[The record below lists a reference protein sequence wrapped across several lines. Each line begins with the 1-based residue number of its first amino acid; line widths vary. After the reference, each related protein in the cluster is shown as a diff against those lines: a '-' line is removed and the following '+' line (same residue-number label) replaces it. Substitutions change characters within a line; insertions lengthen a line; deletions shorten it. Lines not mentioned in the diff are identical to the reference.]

1 MADGYGVAWIETLGK
16 IEALNADI
24 YVPAHGIIP
33 ANPRDTRDAVQR
45 EIARGATEDQAVAAI
60 QFPEYEGM
68 RGYPA
73 QKDIA
78 VRRMYQELKGQLR

>member
-1 MADGYGVAWIETLGK
+1 M
-16 IEALNADI
+16 
-24 YVPAHGIIP
+24 P
-33 ANPRDTRDAVQR
+33 ANPRDTRDGLRRAKARLIATKEAVQR

-60 QFPEYEGM
+60 QFPEYEGL

-78 VRRMYQELKGQLR
+78 VRRIYQELKGQLR